1 MPWLRAQTPPG
12 VDNSVDK
19 VDNSLKSHIFS
30 HSGPI
35 LGLFAKQPIAGQV
48 KTRLTPPL
56 SAEQACLLYQVALR
70 ETVARLHASSLP
82 LVICYAG
89 CRDWFSETFPGL
101 PLLVQTGDDLGDRMS
116 NAVQTLF
123 STGFGPVLLIGSDSP
138 DLPISMIEQVLQQLQ
153 TTDVVCVPCRD
164 GGYAVIGMQGP
175 TTELFAEIP
184 WSTSRVLAATR
195 LRSRELGLTYHE
207 TECWDDLDEF
217 ADLQKLV
224 ARSPESQTA
233 RHVATFLSEL
243 L

>member
-1 MPWLRAQTPPG
+1 
-12 VDNSVDK
+12 VDK
-19 VDNSLKSHIFS
+19 VDNSLKSHIFN

-35 LGLFAKQPIAGQV
+35 IGMFAKQPVAGQV

-70 ETVARLHASSLP
+70 ETVARLRASTLP

-101 PLLVQTGDDLGDRMS
+101 PLLAQAGDDLGDRMS

-123 STGFGPVLLIGSDSP
+123 ATGFGPVLLAGSDSP
-138 DLPISMIEQVLQQLQ
+138 DLPMSMIEQVLEQLQ
-153 TTDVVCVPCRD
+153 TTDVVTVPCRD
-164 GGYAVIGMQGP
+164 GGYAVVGMRGP

-184 WSTSRVLAATR
+184 WSTSRVLEATR
-195 LRSRELGLTYHE
+195 QRSRELGLSYHE

-224 ARSPESQTA
+224 ARSPESETA
-233 RHVATFLSEL
+233 RHIVSVHPEFLDGHEL
-243 L
+243 KNARVG